1 MKYSVN
7 GNSIFLILITTF
19 ISSIILV
26 PIVKKIAYHI
36 NAIDMPNERKVHN
49 KPMPRLGGLA
59 IFLSFL
65 IGYIFFGEVT
75 TQMISILIGGTLL
88 IILGICDD
96 IKPIKARYK
105 FS

>member
-88 IILGICDD
+88 IILG
-96 IKPIKARYK
+96 
-105 FS
+105 